1 MNCSS
6 ADRYS
11 RCMIEN
17 IIQRE
22 PYTSVLYNA
31 DCREYMRSFIATDWA
46 IGSTENGRKFD
57 LIFADPPF
65 NQGEAY
71 SEWNDKQSFDD
82 FWKFTWEW
90 LQLASQLLAPNGNLW
105 LNVPDSMAVDVI
117 FYLREQLVLRD
128 WCIWHYR
135 FGQCTPAKFISSKV
149 HALHFIHQG
158 CEDSYIWNPL
168 DVLVNS
174 DRASVYAD
182 SRTWERSDTSLIPV
196 GKRLP
201 FDVWSRE
208 DDGGNWGR
216 VQGNNAERVPSQA
229 NQLPEKYIERVVRSS
244 SNPGS
249 WVLDLFAGSGTVG
262 AVCKALNRNC
272 VMCEIGTT
280 EAQHAI
286 ERIKKGAVRC

>member
-1 MNCSS
+1 MQEHLINVGP
-6 ADRYS
+6 
-11 RCMIEN
+11 N
-17 IIQRE
+17 I
-22 PYTSVLYNA
+22 TLYNC
-31 DCREYMRSFIATDWA
+31 DCREYMQHALAVDRSIKPVYGPD
-46 IGSTENGRKFD
+46 KFD

-71 SEWNDKQSFDD
+71 SEWNDKLNKHD
-82 FWKFTWEW
+82 FWEFTFEW
-90 LQLASQLLAPNGNLW
+90 LWAATRLLAPNGNLW
-105 LNVPDSMAVDVI
+105 LNVPDSMAVDCI
-117 FYLREQLVLRD
+117 FALREQFILRD

-135 FGQCTPAKFISSKV
+135 FGQCTTAKFISSKV

-158 CEDSYIWNPL
+158 SENSYIWNP
-168 DVLVNS
+168 DDILVNS
-174 DRASVYAD
+174 DRATTYNDPRIVD
-182 SRTWERSDTSLIPV
+182 SSLQ

-208 DDGGNWGR
+208 DDGNNWGR
-216 VQGNNAERVPSQA
+216 IQGNNAERVPTQA

-244 SNPGS
+244 SNEGS

-280 EAQHAI
+280 EANAAI
-286 ERIKKGAVRC
+286 ERIKKGAVRV